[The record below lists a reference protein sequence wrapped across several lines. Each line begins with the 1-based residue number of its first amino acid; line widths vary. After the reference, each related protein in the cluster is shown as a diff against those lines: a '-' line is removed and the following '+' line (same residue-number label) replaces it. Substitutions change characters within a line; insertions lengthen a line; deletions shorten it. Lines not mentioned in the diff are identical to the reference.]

1 MSKTTFATDNA
12 LTKKLWDEKLFR
24 DAVKESYFSRFM
36 GAGSDTI
43 VQVKDALTKSKGD
56 TVTFGIRMR
65 LSGTGVTDGQ
75 VLEGAEEAL
84 TTYDDTVTLHQYRHA
99 VRDNGELDRQRAMF
113 DINAESVQALSDWGS
128 EKIDSLAFDAI
139 LDSPT
144 RIFYKTS
151 SGSTSTTTAAT
162 AKAALTAA
170 DGKITP
176 AFVSYIKAYAKTG
189 GSRTIVPIRPVRVDG
204 KNYYVLLVHPDA
216 VYDWKNDPSVQQF
229 LREAEVRG
237 PTNPLFTGAVAIYDG
252 VVIHEHENI
261 PIADDAG
268 SGGDVSWSKGV
279 FMGAQ
284 ALVWAWGKRVA
295 TVQKKFDYD
304 NEWGHAWGIISGT
317 NKPVF
322 NSLDYGSLG
331 VYVART
337 DIS

>member
-1 MSKTTFATDNA
+1 MGKTAFTTDNA
-12 LTKKLWDEKLFR
+12 LTKKLWEEKLFR
-24 DAVKESYFSRFM
+24 DMVKESYFSRFM
-36 GAGSDTI
+36 GSGSDTI

-56 TVTFGIRMR
+56 EVTFGIRMR

-84 TTYDDTVTLHQYRHA
+84 VTYDDKVTLHQYRHA
-99 VRDNGELDRQRAMF
+99 VRDNGALDRQRAMF
-113 DINAESVQALSDWGS
+113 DIEAESVQALSDWGS

-176 AFVSYIKAYAKTG
+176 AFVSYIKAYAKGG
-189 GSRTIVPIRPVRVDG
+189 GSRTIVPIRPVKVEG

-216 VYDWKNDPSVQQF
+216 VYDWKNDPTVQQF

-261 PIADDAG
+261 PIDDDGG
-268 SGGDVSWSKGV
+268 SGAISWSKGV

-284 ALVWAWGKRVA
+284 SLVWAWGKRVE

-304 NEWGHAWGIISGT
+304 NEWGHAWGIIAGT
-317 NKPVF
+317 NQHVF

-337 DIS
+337 DIN

>member
-1 MSKTTFATDNA
+1 MGKTAFATDNA

-36 GAGSDTI
+36 SSGTDTI
-43 VQVKDALTKSKGD
+43 VQTKDQLTKSKGD
-56 TVTFGIRMR
+56 VVTFGIRMR
-65 LSGTGVTDGQ
+65 LSGAGVTDGQ

-84 TTYDDTVTLHQYRHA
+84 VTYDDTVTLHQYRHA

-113 DINAESVQALSDWGS
+113 DIDVESVQALSDWGS
-128 EKIDSLAFDAI
+128 EKIDQLAFDAV

-176 AFVSYIKAYAKTG
+176 AFVSLIKAYAKTG
-189 GSRTIVPIRPVRVDG
+189 GERTIIPIRPVRVDG
-204 KNYYVLLVHPDA
+204 KPYFVLLVHPYA
-216 VYDWKNDPSVQQF
+216 VYDWKNDPAVQQF

-252 VVIHEHENI
+252 VVIHEHENV
-261 PIADDAG
+261 PYAKDGG
-268 SGGDVSWSKGV
+268 SGAVAWSKGV

-284 ALVWAWGKRVA
+284 SLVWAWGKRVE
-295 TVQKKFDYD
+295 TVSKKFDYD
-304 NEWGHAWGIISGT
+304 NEWGHAWGIMAGT

-331 VYVART
+331 VYAACTQV
-337 DIS
+337 S

>member
-1 MSKTTFATDNA
+1 MGKTAFATDNA

-36 GAGSDTI
+36 GQGSDSI

-56 TVTFGIRMR
+56 TVYFGIRMR

-75 VLEGAEEAL
+75 VLEGAEEKL
-84 TTYDDTVTLHQYRHA
+84 TTYDDSVTLHQYRHA
-99 VRDNGELDRQRAMF
+99 VRDDGALSRQRAMF
-113 DINAESVQALSDWGS
+113 DIDVESVQALSDWGS

-151 SGSTSTTTAAT
+151 SGSTSTTTAST
-162 AKAALTAA
+162 AKSALTAA

-189 GSRTIVPIRPVRVDG
+189 GNRTIVPIRPVKVDG
-204 KNYYVLLVHPDA
+204 KSYYVLLVHPDA
-216 VYDWKNDPSVQQF
+216 VYDWKNDPTVQQF
-229 LREAEVRG
+229 LREAEMRG

-268 SGGDVSWSKGV
+268 SGGNVSWSKGV

-284 ALVWAWGKRVA
+284 SLVWAWGQRVA

-304 NEWGHAWGIISGT
+304 NEWAHAWGIICGT

>member
-1 MSKTTFATDNA
+1 MGKTALSTDNA

-24 DAVKESYFSRFM
+24 DAKKEAYFSRFM
-36 GAGSDTI
+36 GTGTETI
-43 VQVKDALTKSKGD
+43 VQEKTDLTKSKGD
-56 TVTFGIRMR
+56 EVTFGIRMR
-65 LSGTGVTDGQ
+65 LTGTGVTDGQ

-84 TTYDDTVTLHQYRHA
+84 TTYDDKVTLHQYRHA
-99 VRDNGELDRQRAMF
+99 VRDNGALDRQRAMY
-113 DINAESVQALSDWGS
+113 DVDAESTQALGDWGS
-128 EKIDSLAFDAI
+128 EKVDSLAFDAV

-176 AFVSYIKAYAKTG
+176 AFVSFIKAYAKTG
-189 GSRTIVPIRPVRVDG
+189 GERTIVPIRPVMVDG
-204 KNYYVLLVHPDA
+204 KKYYVLLVHPYA
-216 VYDWKNDPSVQQF
+216 IYDWKNDPTVQQF

-252 VVIHEHENI
+252 VVIHEHENV
-261 PIADDAG
+261 PYATDGG
-268 SGGDVSWSKGV
+268 SGAVAWSKGV

-284 ALVWAWGKRVA
+284 SLVWAWGKRVE
-295 TVQKKFDYD
+295 TVSKKFDYD
-304 NEWGHAWGIISGT
+304 NEWGHAWGIIAGT

-331 VYVART
+331 VYVACSQ
-337 DIS
+337 IS

>member
-1 MSKTTFATDNA
+1 
-12 LTKKLWDEKLFR
+12 
-24 DAVKESYFSRFM
+24 
-36 GAGSDTI
+36 
-43 VQVKDALTKSKGD
+43 
-56 TVTFGIRMR
+56 
-65 LSGTGVTDGQ
+65 
-75 VLEGAEEAL
+75 
-84 TTYDDTVTLHQYRHA
+84 
-99 VRDNGELDRQRAMF
+99 MF
-113 DINAESVQALSDWGS
+113 DINVESVQALSDWGS
-128 EKIDSLAFDAI
+128 EKIDQLAFDAI
-139 LDSPT
+139 LASPT

-189 GSRTIVPIRPVRVDG
+189 GGRTIVPIRPVKVDG

-216 VYDWKNDPSVQQF
+216 VYDWKNDPTVQQF
-229 LREAEVRG
+229 LREAEMRG
-237 PTNPLFTGAVAIYDG
+237 KENPLFTGAVAIYDG
-252 VVIHEHENI
+252 VVIHEHENV
-261 PIADDAG
+261 PIADDGG
-268 SGGDVSWSKGV
+268 SGAVSWSKGV

-304 NEWGHAWGIISGT
+304 NEWGHAWGIIAGT